1 MQTVLATLL
10 VLSHMLLLLQRP
22 MVRLKISEELFVEWR
37 GKWMKAVVTQ
47 IDCSLVRVGGAPY
60 CATISLPVA

>member
-1 MQTVLATLL
+1 M
-10 VLSHMLLLLQRP
+10 
-22 MVRLKISEELFVEWR
+22 RLKIDEELFVEWR

-60 CATISLPVA
+60 CANISPTVYTTGAIFRN